1 MATHLPKTSEA
12 ALRIEIEKQA
22 AMIFMIDE
30 DFQRLEDHQASLGD
44 NGWQSEGEILASRMQ
59 PLQLLILFLRPV
71 YNGPIIHMWTSKV
84 LG

>member
-71 YNGPIIHMWTSKV
+71 YNGPMWTSKV